1 MSEWVDV
8 ARAEELASGSWRTV
22 DVDDTQI
29 VVFNVDGRYYALEDV
44 CTHIELQR
52 KYWPNLKALMMRNI
66 AERGRSFWGWS
77 DEEWLESIKKGG
89 HEKASVAAV
98 AYLLCGFDSLHE
110 LGRYNFLFY
119 GLAIRVFGRKRIR
132 SLFAELEAM
141 LVEWGY
147 RDRTARIYIPRA
159 MCEVLITN
167 RSPQLEDL
175 TFELLQKVLQRRQKK
190 TSTLYLSAVSKVLA
204 HRKIISA
211 PVMRMERPRH
221 PNPHLLK
228 GVPEKWV
235 QSAKYWRANARYSAR
250 VRQATYY
257 FLLTVGRWL
266 AAKHPTITTPEQWDR
281 NLAVECLTMITNM
294 RCGDFRAQWVGRK
307 PRNYGKPL
315 TPNGKML
322 NYTALRVFF
331 ADLQAV
337 YEDSSVQEFEPPD
350 PKGMFD
356 REAILDIRKHVNRL
370 PDEFRM
376 PLIMLAV
383 DGLTIP
389 EIAAILEIPEGT
401 VKSRIFY
408 ARKRLKESL
417 QKKKRRK

>member
-1 MSEWVDV
+1 VVWPIKLDDYDRNPELNV
-8 ARAEELASGSWRTV
+8 EEVEALRSSLPSLANGVPPS
-22 DVDDTQI
+22 I
-29 VVFNVDGRYYALEDV
+29 VIEKCGLPRLMKPLEDV

-52 KYWPNLKALMMRNI
+52 KYWTNLKALMIRDV

-77 DEEWLESIKKGG
+77 EKEWLDSIKRGG
-89 HEKASVAAV
+89 HEKPSVAAA
-98 AYLLCGFDSLHE
+98 AYLLYRFDSLHE

-119 GLAIRVFGRKRIR
+119 GLAMRVFGRKRIR

-159 MCEVLITN
+159 MCEVLVTN
-167 RSPQLEDL
+167 RSPRLEDL
-175 TFELLQKVLQRRQKK
+175 TFELLQRVQQRRQKK
-190 TSTLYLSAVSKVLA
+190 TSTLYLAAVSKVLA
-204 HRKIISA
+204 HRNIISA
-211 PVMRMERPRH
+211 PVMRMQRPRH
-221 PNPHLLK
+221 PNPHLLT

-235 QSAKYWRANARYSAR
+235 QAAKYWRENARYSAR

-257 FLLTVGRWL
+257 LLLTVGRWL

-322 NYTALRVFF
+322 NYTALRVFSRTCKNG
-331 ADLQAV
+331 V
-337 YEDSSVQEFEPPD
+337 SSLHVLIPTGVLLRRD
-350 PKGMFD
+350 PL
-356 REAILDIRKHVNRL
+356 R
-370 PDEFRM
+370 P
-376 PLIMLAV
+376 
-383 DGLTIP
+383 
-389 EIAAILEIPEGT
+389 
-401 VKSRIFY
+401 
-408 ARKRLKESL
+408 
-417 QKKKRRK
+417 